1 MQSQNSVTNY
11 QLYWFLYMWV
21 QSSVWLFTV
30 KEYNKTPLIQSPS
43 NFTIWRATKLD
54 LESYFDVSK
63 LDVWLDVL
71 EFWFEVEGHW
81 LDLELNWMKISTL
94 IWRSRNEPW
103 FWGNNGAFLDLEMTL
118 YFGRVS
124 VGFFSLNFPFFSYE
138 KPLFIGN
145 SIVFNLEFFFSAF
158 IDSWMMN
165 LIWYLI

>member
-11 QLYWFLYMWV
+11 QLYWFVYMWV
-21 QSSVWLFTV
+21 QSSVWLSTM

-43 NFTIWRATKLD
+43 NFTIRRAMKLD
-54 LESYFDVSK
+54 LKSCFNVSK

-103 FWGNNGAFLDLEMTL
+103 FWGNKGAFLDLEMTL

-124 VGFFSLNFPFFSYE
+124 VGFFFLNFSFFSYE
-138 KPLFIGN
+138 KPLAPIYRKLN
-145 SIVFNLEFFFSAF
+145 SI
-158 IDSWMMN
+158 
-165 LIWYLI
+165 